1 MSEHRDPALELA
13 PADETLGRRL
23 NDQRPVP
30 AAGFRGA
37 LARHLRARDPG
48 YGPRP
53 PRLRLIVAGYTVVGL
68 AVMGVGTLVATGAL

>member
-1 MSEHRDPALELA
+1 MSEHQDLGLEPA
-13 PADETLGRRL
+13 PADEAVGRRL
-23 NDQRPVP
+23 NDHRPVP

-53 PRLRLIVAGYTVVGL
+53 PRLRLTVVGYTAAGL
-68 AVMGVGTLVATGAL
+68 AAMGVGALVATGAL